1 MNVTHHPSDAALAAF
16 ASGTLDE
23 GRSLVLATH
32 LSFCTACRKAVQ
44 TFEHVGGAILDGIEP
59 ALLRPDALERALG
72 RIREVETPIKPAQ
85 SASTIGTLPPPLSLY
100 ALGPWRWIG
109 RGLRWR
115 SVDVHT
121 ERESRVLL
129 LDAGPGIRL
138 HRHRHAGTEWTCV
151 LEGAFWQDLG
161 RYGVGDFDESDD
173 TVEHAPTAEHGSHCV
188 CLIALNGNLELQGWI
203 GRFLQPFVRF

>member
-32 LSFCTACRKAVQ
+32 LSFCPACRKAVR
-44 TFEHVGGAILDGIEP
+44 TLEHVGGAILDGTEP
-59 ALLRPDALERALG
+59 ALLRADALERALG
-72 RIREVETPIKPAQ
+72 QIRGVETPIKPAQ
-85 SASTIGTLPPPLSLY
+85 RASTTGALPAPLSLY

-109 RGLRWR
+109 RGLRWC
-115 SVDVHT
+115 SVDVST
-121 ERESRVLL
+121 ERSSRVLL
-129 LDAGPGIRL
+129 LDAAPGTRL
-138 HRHRHAGTEWTCV
+138 HRHRHTGTEWTCV
-151 LEGAFWQDLG
+151 LEGAFSHDLG

-188 CLIALNGNLELQGWI
+188 CLIALNGTLELQGWI
-203 GRFLQPFVRF
+203 GRLLQPFVRF